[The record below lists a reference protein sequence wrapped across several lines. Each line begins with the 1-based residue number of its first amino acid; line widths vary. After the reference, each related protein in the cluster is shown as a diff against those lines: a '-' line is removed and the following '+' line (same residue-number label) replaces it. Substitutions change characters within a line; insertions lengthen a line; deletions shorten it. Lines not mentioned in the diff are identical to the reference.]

1 MMAGKRMRGGG
12 VGRGNGAGSAKTQFK
27 AGMPSGNRLGRP
39 PKAKAAASAS
49 LKEAALKSLAQLIH
63 TTENGITRKRPQS
76 EAMIMLLLAQYP
88 SAKPRDKIAILR
100 YIGELAPQAELMRN
114 GDLPKNAIKDLVERL
129 AQEAKDVGWE

>member
-1 MMAGKRMRGGG
+1 MMAGKQMRGGG

-39 PKAKAAASAS
+39 RKAKAAASAS

-76 EAMIMLLLAQYP
+76 EAMIMLLLTKYP
-88 SAKPRDKIAILR
+88 TAKPREMIAILR
-100 YIGELAPQAELMRN
+100 YVSELAPETELVRN
-114 GDLPKNAIKDLVERL
+114 GDLPKNAIKNLVERL
-129 AQEAKDVGWE
+129 AQEAKETGWE